1 MRPLGLQRFHPLLHM
16 VIVQEHTKTC
26 SGEGVVEMIYKHIV
40 SIAVS
45 FDPLQLSNDVY
56 IQPATTLPFKIY

>member
-1 MRPLGLQRFHPLLHM
+1 M